1 MGWHYILNLECR
13 ILPEHI
19 DFIRNEYLRKFNY
32 DYQRY
37 SPSFYRDY
45 YHEYDS
51 DNDSVK
57 RESKA
62 ERLAIIADEKGEEE
76 KGNIETTA
84 IYKTFNKFYRD
95 LIDIWLTLDLNH
107 FYEYK
112 LSDDG
117 IFTCHIERKV
127 NTYKGD
133 LWQDYLTFVKDI
145 IVPISSEIT
154 ECVISSDDFGD
165 RTQEY
170 TDLELRGGRLE
181 LNKLIKQIEHKWEDG
196 EIVETRI
203 VYKRSIKKAQ
213 EIDLNRCFH

>member
-13 ILPEHI
+13 ILPQNL
-19 DFIRNEYLRKFNY
+19 DFIQKEYLQNFNESFDIY
-32 DYQRY
+32 DEHYEG
-37 SPSFYRDY
+37 
-45 YHEYDS
+45 H
-51 DNDSVK
+51 
-57 RESKA
+57 
-62 ERLAIIADEKGEEE
+62 
-76 KGNIETTA
+76 NIEENEEHQARLNWQQSKKEIAQNKNSQTYVTL
-84 IYKTFNKFYRD
+84 NKFYRD
-95 LIDIWLTLDLNH
+95 LIDIWCGLCINN
-107 FYEYK
+107 FYKYELK
-112 LSDDG
+112 ENG
-117 IFTCHIERKV
+117 IFVCEIRKKV
-127 NTYKGD
+127 NRHHGD

-181 LNKLIKQIEHKWEDG
+181 LNKLIKHIEHKWEGGD
-196 EIVETRI
+196 IIETRI